1 MNIDE
6 RIEKFLN
13 ENEDEWV
20 YVLKKQIDSEVYLG
34 AYETKKEAEKALKEY
49 LEKNPHYIRD
59 GLDNRIVIEKM
70 RNNPKISKI
79 LK

>member
-20 YVLKKQIDSEVYLG
+20 YVLKKQIDREVYLG
-34 AYETKKEAEKALKEY
+34 AYETKKRLKR
-49 LEKNPHYIRD
+49 H
-59 GLDNRIVIEKM
+59 
-70 RNNPKISKI
+70 
-79 LK
+79 